1 MKQITLLTFCSI
13 LTLMAFNACAV
24 VGGISGP
31 VTMTLTAFA
40 QDYSGLIVSVRT
52 NHTATTTNVT
62 TITKS
67 KETNAPINSEFL
79 LDLLENSFQTNF
91 PSGSKLIVAGVGSL
105 RSLSLLVVDR
115 SGSNVLLDASSVFS
129 LTNGVGVSSGI
140 TTLIQSTTRTGT
152 QFSGNTTQ
160 TATEYVTV
168 TYNDTALTT
177 TDGTHT
183 NFQLSGV
190 LVDMIT
196 ENERTFKTTEVISLH
211 VAGTGT
217 IRDKTNIIL
226 KGTASATLTGHL
238 EPT

>member
-1 MKQITLLTFCSI
+1 MVWASV
-13 LTLMAFNACAV
+13 AR
-24 VGGISGP
+24 SRSS
-31 VTMTLTAFA
+31 LTAFA
-40 QDYSGLIVSVRT
+40 QDYSGLVVSVRT

-67 KETNAPINSEFL
+67 KETNAPINSGYL
-79 LDLLENSFQTNF
+79 LGLLENSFHTNF

-105 RSLSLLVVDR
+105 RSLSLQVVEK

-129 LTNGVGVSSGI
+129 LTNGVGVTSGI

-152 QFSGNTTQ
+152 KFSGNTTQ

-168 TYNDTALTT
+168 TYDDTALTT

-183 NFQLSGV
+183 SFQLSGV
-190 LVDMIT
+190 LVDMT
-196 ENERTFKTTEVISLH
+196 TVNERTFKTTQVISLR

-217 IRDKTNIIL
+217 IRDKTNLIL
-226 KGTASATLTGHL
+226 KGTGYATLTGHL
-238 EPT
+238 QPS